1 MAGSLKTMK
10 KPIAAADETADAD
23 ATDSEAMDGNASRR
37 KRATV
42 AFPKKARRKP
52 RLSTRIFRTP
62 AAQRVIAGLA
72 ANYLRFV
79 NATSPLAFDP
89 PDPYGSYIHLAPV
102 IFTMWHGQHFML
114 PFARIFDFD
123 ARVLI
128 SRHHD
133 GEINALVARKLGIKT
148 IRGSTAR
155 DPSRMIEKGGMVGF
169 LEMKAALEEGACVS
183 MTADISNLAARR
195 AGMGVI
201 TLARVSG
208 RPIIPVAYATSRRI
222 DVTSWDR
229 ATINLPFSRAVCA
242 VGTPVEVPADAD
254 SNVLED
260 KRVALEDALNEATD
274 RAYRIVDRRHG

>member
-1 MAGSLKTMK
+1 MVDSLRSIEKDDS
-10 KPIAAADETADAD
+10 AAAPAATAPAP
-23 ATDSEAMDGNASRR
+23 A
-37 KRATV
+37 
-42 AFPKKARRKP
+42 KKVTAKPPRRKP
-52 RLSTRIFRTP
+52 RLSTRIFRKP
-62 AAQRVIAGLA
+62 FVQRSIASLA
-72 ANYLRFV
+72 ANYLRLV

-89 PDPYGSYIHLAPV
+89 PDPFARYIHLNPV

-133 GEINALVARKLGIKT
+133 GEINALVANRLGVKT

-155 DPSRMIEKGGMVGF
+155 DPSRLLEKGGMVGF

-183 MTADISNLAARR
+183 MTADISNLAPRR
-195 AGMGVI
+195 AGLGIVS
-201 TLARVSG
+201 LARVSG
-208 RPIIPVAYATSRRI
+208 RPIVPVAYATSRRI

-229 ATINLPFSRAVCA
+229 STINLPFSRAVCA
-242 VGTPVEVPADAD
+242 IGEPIAVPADAD
-254 SNVLED
+254 SALLEE
-260 KRVALEDALNEATD
+260 KRLLVETTLNEATL